1 MKKLYTLLVLAFLSV
16 NASSQE
22 AHLNFERYLIA
33 EEQAPMIIKDYL
45 NPAMVGMMNTAS
57 SAWYSTAET
66 HKRFGFDITFN
77 FVGSFIPDDQLTFD
91 INKYV
96 DSPNNKNNFAVD
108 GNPNRLPT
116 IFGTKDISPSITS
129 AIFNPHDN
137 MDVNMDVNMNAPNGI
152 GLDPAVAP
160 TAMMQ
165 AGLGIGWGTEVK
177 FRFMPKVGAA
187 GYEAGLWGLAIQHD
201 VAQYIPVIK
210 KLPIS
215 ISVLGGYTKSS
226 ATWEFNDDDNE
237 WFTDTNQHTNFEVQN
252 YTFQLLASTNIPI
265 INAYAGIGY
274 NSSKASF
281 QMHGKYLVD
290 DENGNSNYVDPASG
304 DWKSSGFTGTLGVRL
319 SIAFF
324 KIFAD
329 YTFKE
334 YNTASAGISFSF
346 R

>member
-116 IFGTKDISPSITS
+116 IFGTKDISPAITS
-129 AIFNPHDN
+129 DIFNPLAKFP
-137 MDVNMDVNMNAPNGI
+137 MDAPNGI
-152 GLDPAVAP
+152 GLGSAVAP
-160 TAMMQ
+160 SAMVQ
-165 AGLGIGWGTEVK
+165 AGVGIGWGTEVK
-177 FRFMPKVGAA
+177 FRFMPKVGSG

-210 KLPIS
+210 RLPIS
-215 ISVLGGYTKSS
+215 VSVLGGYTKSS

-274 NSSKASF
+274 NTSKASF
-281 QMHGKYLVD
+281 QMNGEYYID
-290 DENGNSNYVDPASG
+290 DENPSPGNGQYVDPASG
-304 DWKSSGFTGTLGVRL
+304 DWKSSGFTGTIGARL

>member
-1 MKKLYTLLVLAFLSV
+1 MKKLYALLLLVFISINV
-16 NASSQE
+16 SSQE
-22 AHLNFERYLIA
+22 THLNFERYLIA

-45 NPAMVGMMNTAS
+45 DPAMVGMMNTAS

-77 FVGSFIPDDQLTFD
+77 FVGSFIPDDNLTFD
-91 INKYV
+91 ISKY
-96 DSPNNKNNFAVD
+96 DNITVD
-108 GNPNRLPT
+108 GGQKRLPT

-129 AIFNPHDN
+129 DIFNPLPQFP
-137 MDVNMDVNMNAPNGI
+137 MDAPNGTGI
-152 GLDPAVAP
+152 NPAVAP
-160 TAMMQ
+160 TAMIQ
-165 AGLGIGWGTEVK
+165 AGIGIGWGTEVK
-177 FRFMPKVGAA
+177 FRIMPKVGAS
-187 GYEAGLWGLAIQHD
+187 GYKAGLWGLAIQHD

-226 ATWEFNDDDNE
+226 ATWEFNEDDNE
-237 WFTDTNQHTNFEVQN
+237 WFTDTNQHTDFEVQN

-274 NSSKASF
+274 NTSKASF

-290 DENGNSNYVDPASG
+290 DENGNSNYVNPASG
-304 DWKSSGFTGTLGVRL
+304 NWKSSGFTGTLGVRL
-319 SIAFF
+319 SISFF